1 MLDVDNNVEKVEPKL
16 DSNCFGCILVS
27 CGSEVVAADG
37 VVVIVVDC
45 ATESCVADGTWTAI
59 CGTLV
64 VICGSLVVSGNTVEL
79 IDRDLG
85 DVGGILDV
93 LMLVWIFFCFFG

>member
-1 MLDVDNNVEKVEPKL
+1 M
-16 DSNCFGCILVS
+16 
-27 CGSEVVAADG
+27 VAPDG
-37 VVVIVVDC
+37 VAVIVVDC
-45 ATESCVADGTWTAI
+45 ATESCVADGTWAVI
-59 CGTLV
+59 CGILVVSWGTLV
-64 VICGSLVVSGNTVEL
+64 VSAVEL

>member
-1 MLDVDNNVEKVEPKL
+1 METKL
-16 DSNCFGCILVS
+16 DSNCCGCILLVS
-27 CGSEVVAADG
+27 CGSKVVAPDG
-37 VVVIVVDC
+37 VAVIVVDC

-93 LMLVWIFFCFFG
+93 LFAVLDIF